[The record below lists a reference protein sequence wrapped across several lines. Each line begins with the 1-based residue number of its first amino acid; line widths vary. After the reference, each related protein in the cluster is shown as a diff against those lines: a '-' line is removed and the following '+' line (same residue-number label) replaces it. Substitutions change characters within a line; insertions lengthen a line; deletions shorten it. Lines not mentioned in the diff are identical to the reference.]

1 MQTQKAFLYVFD
13 TMSDW
18 EYGYLIAE
26 LNSGRYFKK
35 EAAPIK
41 VMTVGATKEMITTMG
56 GLSIKPDIS
65 LDECTLER
73 ENLLILPG
81 GTTWSEDIHQP
92 MLERVGQALE
102 LGAIVA
108 AICGATDGLA
118 NMGYLDTRKHTSNN
132 LEYTKMVCPNYKGE
146 TFYESGPAVADANL
160 VTASGIAPLE
170 FAMEVLKKIDVFT
183 PDALHS
189 WYNLNKTHES
199 QYFFQLMN
207 SINKSRY

>member
-1 MQTQKAFLYVFD
+1 MQTKKVFLYVFN

-35 EAAPIK
+35 DLAPLK
-41 VMTVGATKEMITTMG
+41 VITVGANKEMITTMG

-65 LDECTLER
+65 LDECVLESKD
-73 ENLLILPG
+73 LLILPG
-81 GTTWSEDIHQP
+81 GTTWSEEIHQP
-92 MLERVGQALE
+92 ILEKVGQTLK
-102 LGAIVA
+102 LGTIVA
-108 AICGATDGLA
+108 AICGATDALA
-118 NMGYLDTRKHTSNN
+118 NMGYLDTRRHTSNN

-146 TFYESGPAVADANL
+146 KLYELESAVSDSNL

-170 FAMEVLKKIDVFT
+170 FAMEVLKKLDVFA

-189 WYNLNKTHES
+189 WYNLNKTHKPE
-199 QYFFQLMN
+199 YFSQLMN
-207 SINKSRY
+207 SINK